1 MLFWRAALDDAPALA
16 AQVASMHAPSNN
28 EDNHERYQALRTL
41 PDDVAPAEFFLLN
54 RFAFSAIMN
63 GTRSTASPQ
72 RLTRR
77 LRNAT
82 ARLRDFYAPL
92 LSVDHAKFEDSI
104 RLHRNDFLYLDPP
117 YYTAGRG
124 FYEVSREV
132 GFNHG
137 ALAALLKA
145 RNGWLLSYD
154 DCPEVRAIYD
164 GCRFYTP
171 KWSYN
176 LNKSG
181 KSCELLIIP

>member
-145 RNGWLLSYD
+145 RMDGSYHMMTARKFGLSMMDAGSTLLNGHTISI
-154 DCPEVRAIYD
+154 RAANPAN
-164 GCRFYTP
+164 C
-171 KWSYN
+171 
-176 LNKSG
+176 
-181 KSCELLIIP
+181 